1 MSTRVLIADPDESLL
16 CSYRSALSRT
26 GFQVATAS
34 NGLECVAI
42 LRSFVPDV
50 LVLELDMPW
59 GGGVGVLAMMHDG
72 DDLPQ
77 VPVIVLTGPRGLRN
91 LDDVLLFAA
100 LSAYHVKPLAPE
112 QLARLIRRMLEDP
125 VPSVPFEYWGSP
137 AHRPTYPESQHTPKS
152 PATAALASSAAG

>member
-1 MSTRVLIADPDESLL
+1 M
-16 CSYRSALSRT
+16 
-26 GFQVATAS
+26 
-34 NGLECVAI
+34 
-42 LRSFVPDV
+42 

-91 LDDVLLFAA
+91 LEDVLLFEL

-112 QLARLIRRMLEDP
+112 QLAPVIRRMLDDHFL
-125 VPSVPFEYWGSP
+125 PFQFRYWGSSD
-137 AHRPTYPESQHTPKS
+137 HRHSDQAPYHSAKS
-152 PATAALASSAAG
+152 PTDAGPALCAGEIGRASCRERV